1 MLAILTALITLGA
14 HLPAQ
19 QPTLAEAK
27 ALHKLYPLIDGHND
41 LPWAMRGRVNY
52 DMSKWDIA
60 QGHEQGQTD
69 IPRLKEGGLGGQ
81 FWSVYVPVGAENPVL
96 ATMEQVDFVKRMIER
111 YPDAF
116 ELALTA
122 DDVLRIHREGK
133 IASMMGMEGGHSIG
147 GSLAALR
154 MFYELGVRY
163 MTLTHSRNTPWAD
176 SATDTPQHGGLTEF
190 GEEVVR
196 EMNRLGMLVDL
207 SHVSEET
214 MHDAL
219 RVTKAPV
226 IFSHSGA
233 RAVCDHPRNVP
244 DSVLRKLPE
253 NGGVVMVVILEGYVS
268 QEIVEHGRKRDAY
281 RQSLE
286 ATGVSQDEI
295 RSKLQEWDRQNPRPR
310 ATLKQVADHIDHI
323 RRVAGIDHIGI
334 GGDFDGGG
342 GCEGLEDVS
351 KYPALTLELMR
362 RGYTNEEIAKI
373 LGLNVLRAMREA
385 ERVAAALKESQSHFL
400 LTTTVEDYSS
410 TGGATPVI
418 SRAPRR
424 KVK

>member
-1 MLAILTALITLGA
+1 MLALLSALAILSPTFG
-14 HLPAQ
+14 AQ

-27 ALHKLYPLIDGHND
+27 GLHKLYPLIDGHND
-41 LPWAMRGRVNY
+41 LPWAMRNRVNY
-52 DMSKWDIA
+52 DMSRWDIA
-60 QGHEQGQTD
+60 QRHEEGQTD
-69 IPRLKEGGLGGQ
+69 IPRLKNGGVGGQ

-122 DDVLRIHREGK
+122 DDVLRIHREGR

-176 SATDTPQHGGLTEF
+176 SATDMPEHEGLTEF

-207 SHVSEET
+207 SHVSEDT

-244 DSVLRKLPE
+244 DSVLRKLPQ
-253 NGGVVMVVILEGYVS
+253 NGGVVMVVFLEAYVS
-268 QEIVEHGRKRDAY
+268 QEIVEHGRRRDAY
-281 RQSLE
+281 RESLD
-286 ATGVSQDEI
+286 GMGLSDEEI
-295 RSKLQEWDRQNPRPR
+295 QTKMQEWSRQNPRPR
-310 ATLKQVADHIDHI
+310 ANLKQVADHVDHI

-334 GGDFDGGG
+334 GGDYDGGG

-351 KYPALTLELMR
+351 KYPDLTLELMR

-385 ERVAAALKESQSHFL
+385 ERVAASLHPGASPWALRF
-400 LTTTVEDYSS
+400 
-410 TGGATPVI
+410 
-418 SRAPRR
+418 
-424 KVK
+424 

>member
-1 MLAILTALITLGA
+1 MLAILSVLLALSV
-14 HLPAQ
+14 Q
-19 QPTLAEAK
+19 QPTIAEAK

-41 LPWAMRGRVNY
+41 LPWAMRGRANY

-60 QGHEQGQTD
+60 QRHDEGQTD
-69 IPRLKEGGLGGQ
+69 IPRLKEGGVGGQ
-81 FWSVYVPVGAENPVL
+81 FWSVYVPVNAENPVL
-96 ATMEQVDFVKRMIER
+96 ATMEQVDFVRRMVER
-111 YPDAF
+111 YPDSF

-122 DDVLRIHREGK
+122 DDVVRIHRQGK

-176 SATDTPQHGGLTEF
+176 SATDTPQHGGLNEF

-207 SHVSEET
+207 SHVSEDT

-219 RVTKAPV
+219 RVTRAPV

-253 NGGVVMVVILEGYVS
+253 NGGVVMVVFLEAYVS
-268 QEIVEHGRKRDAY
+268 QETVEHGRKRDAY
-281 RQSLE
+281 RETLNGRGLSDQ
-286 ATGVSQDEI
+286 QI
-295 RSKLQEWDRQNPRPR
+295 REKMQEWDREHPRPR
-310 ATLKQVADHIDHI
+310 ANLKQVADHIDHI

-351 KYPALTLELMR
+351 KYPELTLELMR
-362 RGYTNEEIAKI
+362 RGYTNEEIAKV

-385 ERVAAALKESQSHFL
+385 ERVAASLQARRTAAVGSRLGIREL
-400 LTTTVEDYSS
+400 PINRTGLT
-410 TGGATPVI
+410 GRPI
-418 SRAPRR
+418 SG
-424 KVK
+424 

>member
-1 MLAILTALITLGA
+1 MLALLSALAILSPTFG
-14 HLPAQ
+14 AQ

-41 LPWAMRGRVNY
+41 LPWAMRDRVNY
-52 DMSKWDIA
+52 DMSRWDIA
-60 QGHEQGQTD
+60 QRHEEGQTD
-69 IPRLKEGGLGGQ
+69 IPRLKDGGLGGQ

-207 SHVSEET
+207 SHVSEDT

-219 RVTKAPV
+219 AVAKAPV

-233 RAVCDHPRNVP
+233 RGVCDHPRNVP

-253 NGGVVMVVILEGYVS
+253 NGGVVMVVFLEAYVS
-268 QEIVEHGRKRDAY
+268 QEIVEHGRKRDVY
-281 RQSLE
+281 RESLD
-286 ATGVSQDEI
+286 GMGLSDEEI
-295 RSKLQEWDRQNPRPR
+295 QTKMQEWSRQNPRPR
-310 ATLKQVADHIDHI
+310 ANLKQVADHIDHI

-334 GGDFDGGG
+334 GGDYDGGG
-342 GCEGLEDVS
+342 GCVGLEDVS
-351 KYPALTLELMR
+351 KYPDLTLELMQ

-385 ERVAAALKESQSHFL
+385 ERVAASLHPGASPWALRF
-400 LTTTVEDYSS
+400 
-410 TGGATPVI
+410 
-418 SRAPRR
+418 
-424 KVK
+424 